1 MAGISPVG
9 LDGYCEFLEVNP
21 EAELLATFKSEQA
34 ILDGRPAVTQRKLGR
49 GVVVKLG
56 FWPKDDSLLRLIR
69 QLIPRGD
76 DFLSAPV
83 PAGVLAVPHTDNS
96 MFIVNTTGKE
106 MAIELSRAA
115 SDRLS
120 EVKFSGRT
128 LLKPFQVLWL
138 ERTL

>member
-1 MAGISPVG
+1 MTGTSPVG
-9 LDGYCEFLEVNP
+9 LDGYCEFLEVDP

-56 FWPKDDSLLRLIR
+56 FWPGDDSLLPLIR
-69 QLIPRGD
+69 QLISDGGE
-76 DFLSAPV
+76 FLSGPV

-96 MFIVNTTGKE
+96 LFIVNTTGKE

-115 SDRLS
+115 SDRFSDAKLS
-120 EVKFSGRT
+120 GKAQ
-128 LLKPFQVLWL
+128 LKPFQVLWL
-138 ERTL
+138 N

>member
-1 MAGISPVG
+1 MTGTSPVG
-9 LDGYCEFLEVNP
+9 LDGYCEFLEVGA
-21 EAELLATFKSEQA
+21 EAELMATFKSEEA

-56 FWPKDDSLLRLIR
+56 FWPADDSLLCLVR
-69 QLIPRGD
+69 QLISDGG

-106 MAIELSRAA
+106 TAIELSRAA
-115 SDRLS
+115 SDRFSDTKL
-120 EVKFSGRT
+120 SGRT

-138 ERTL
+138 EI